1 MHRRTHTVGGDQ
13 KGYTLSLRVPPDPR
27 FAATVRQA
35 LSGFAALHGVS
46 SYDVEPLVCALG
58 EALANAI
65 EHAATTRDL
74 EVQAEVHERWIEAVV
89 TDHGCGLLAIPA
101 QPAPLPASLAERGRG
116 IPMMQR
122 CTDIFSVESLPGAG
136 TTVRLT
142 RWRTAARTGRGSL
155 S

>member
-1 MHRRTHTVGGDQ
+1 MHFQPHQRDRDA
-13 KGYTLSLRVPPDPR
+13 KGYTLQLRVPPDPR

-46 SYDVEPLVCALG
+46 TYDVEPLVCALG

-65 EHAATTRDL
+65 EHASTNRDL
-74 EVQAEVHERWIEAVV
+74 EIRAEVRDEWIEAMV
-89 TDHGCGLLAIPA
+89 TDHGCGLPAIPA
-101 QPAPLPASLAERGRG
+101 ECAPLPSSFIERGRG

-122 CTDIFSVESLPGAG
+122 CTDIFSIESLPGAG

-142 RWRTAARTGRGSL
+142 RWRTLVRTETGSFA
-155 S
+155 